1 MGSQI
6 ERGLEEPSR
15 IKYRQFLKEIKSVI
29 IGNEGEKMIDKKKSN
44 FFYAIS
50 LALQLGFL
58 IAIPLVGFLLV
69 GVFLDKKFES
79 TPIFTISL
87 VILSLIFVFF
97 EIRYYLLPFLEKR
110 K

>member
-1 MGSQI
+1 
-6 ERGLEEPSR
+6 
-15 IKYRQFLKEIKSVI
+15 
-29 IGNEGEKMIDKKKSN
+29 MIDKKKSN